1 MGIKGTGNMIRL
13 TASKE
18 VKQAVARKLLPTENR
33 SEKYSVTTQMNLPL
47 SSEMSLPFQLESM
60 RSRYKDLL
68 GEVEVRIVQAVMLSS
83 IDALKYAIYS
93 KQHFAFISHTS
104 KVMSLFLW
112 DMVKLW
118 WKSCGLVVEEDI
130 REVVLIEDA
139 ANQGSKRVK
148 LMFGARLYWS
158 KVDEDVVKTLNKLQ
172 ADYHSFKGLRGGFD
186 VK

>member
-18 VKQAVARKLLPTENR
+18 VKQAVARKLIPIENQ
-33 SEKYSVTTQMNLPL
+33 SEKYSATTQINLPF
-47 SSEMSLPFQLESM
+47 SSEVSLPFQIESM
-60 RSRYKDLL
+60 RSKYKDLL
-68 GEVEVRIVQAVMLSS
+68 GEVEMRIIQAVMLSS

-93 KQHFAFISHTS
+93 RQHFAFVSHTS

-112 DMVKLW
+112 DTVKIW
-118 WKSCGLVVEEDI
+118 WKSCGLIVEEDI

-172 ADYHSFKGLRGGFD
+172 SDYYNFKGLRGGFD
-186 VK
+186 VQ